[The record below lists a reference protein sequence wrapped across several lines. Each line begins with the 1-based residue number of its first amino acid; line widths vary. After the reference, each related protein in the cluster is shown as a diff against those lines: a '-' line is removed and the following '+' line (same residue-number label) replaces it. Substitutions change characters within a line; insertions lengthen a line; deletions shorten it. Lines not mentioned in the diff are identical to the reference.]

1 MEAEEVP
8 QARSAGELK
17 SLIEAERG
25 GAPLLLWRDSA
36 GAQQIRSLEGV
47 VRLTIGRRTTND
59 VVLSDDGEVSRT
71 HAELERVGEDWT
83 VVDDGLSRNGS
94 YLNDTRIAGRKR
106 LRDGDVMRFGRTA
119 IEFRSPGEGSTA
131 LTSSAAYLPTVE
143 SLTRIQREIIVAL
156 CRPYR
161 SGAEFA
167 TPATN
172 ADIAAEVHLGVHAV
186 KGHLRTLF
194 QRFEIGDL
202 QQNQKRAR
210 LVQCAFQWGLV
221 SERDL

>member
-1 MEAEEVP
+1 MDVEEVP

-25 GAPLLLWRDSA
+25 GAPLLLWRDST
-36 GAQQIRSLEGV
+36 GAQQILSLEDAV
-47 VRLTIGRRTTND
+47 TVTIGRRTTND
-59 VVLSDDGEVSRT
+59 VVLNDDGEVSRT

-83 VVDDGLSRNGS
+83 VVDDGLSRNGTF
-94 YLNDTRIAGRKR
+94 LNDTRVAGRRR
-106 LRDGDVMRFGRTA
+106 LHDGDVMRFGRTA
-119 IEFRSPGEGSTA
+119 VEFRRPGEGSTA

-143 SLTRIQREIIVAL
+143 SLTETQRAIVIAL

-172 ADIAAEVHLGVHAV
+172 AEIAAEVHLGVDAV
-186 KGHLRTLF
+186 KGHLRALF